1 MGRLSRVLAIAR
13 EYKGFAR
20 KIDIGEI
27 VETLGGCDLDDA
39 GILEMD
45 GKYIVVSTDGIT
57 EDLVKSDPWFA
68 GYYSVLVNV
77 NDVLIKGGRPLGY
90 VNVISSPNRETR
102 LAIAKGIRAGLDKF
116 GLKLLKGHTHPDST
130 YEAVDAAVIGEARH
144 IARGT
149 TAREGDLLAVAVDL
163 AGTFGVK
170 GWVWC
175 FDSTA
180 KKTKAEIATIMDAVI
195 GVIDD
200 GKVTATRDISA
211 PGILGTLAMLCE
223 ASGVGAEIDLSLIPA
238 PKGSPLEEWLISYP
252 AMGYIMGIRS
262 KDALRS
268 LETAGFKVSVVGRFT
283 TRKRIVAKLHD
294 ESGIFLDM
302 DKESI
307 FGFSRA

>member
-1 MGRLSRVLAIAR
+1 MGRLSRVLSIAR
-13 EYKGFAR
+13 EYKGFTR

-27 VETLGGCDLDDA
+27 VETIGGCDLDDA
-39 GILEMD
+39 GILEM
-45 GKYIVVSTDGIT
+45 GGRYIVVSTDGIT

-68 GYYSVLVNV
+68 GYYSVLVNI

-102 LAIAKGIRAGLDKF
+102 LAIAKGIRAGLEKF

-130 YEAVDAAVIGEARH
+130 YEAVDAAVIGEARR

-149 TAREGDLLAVAVDL
+149 TAHEGDLLAVAVDL

-170 GWVWC
+170 GWVRC
-175 FDSTA
+175 FDSTV
-180 KKTKAEIATIMDAVI
+180 KKTKAEITQIMDSVI
-195 GVIDD
+195 GVIE
-200 GKVTATRDISA
+200 GGRVTASRDISA
-211 PGILGTLAMLCE
+211 PGLLGTLAMLCE
-223 ASGVGAEIDLSLIPA
+223 ASGVGAEIDLSLIPT
-238 PKGSPLEEWLISYP
+238 PKGTSLDDWLISYP

-262 KDALRS
+262 KDALQP
-268 LETAGFKVSVVGRFT
+268 LERAGFEVSIAGRFT
-283 TRKRIVAKLHD
+283 SQRKIVARLGR